1 MFPQALEKTNESIKE
16 NYIKVIIKII
26 LDQYGFLDEKRSIK
40 IFALMNKIN
49 VASETRYKIQDFLHN
64 KHSSFEDLLNIIKQE
79 SRFMQFKYILISL
92 IKDLIDIDFE
102 DNKIYNFLYENKD
115 IFKIKDLKEIY
126 WIKEIIKKEYQIIL
140 DDNKEIQQIFNFISE
155 TATKNNISLNGLY
168 LSGMTIGMSVS
179 IMELLGFGEL
189 IKLPLID
196 SSKNITIKTN
206 NNYVFLLFKKF
217 SKKIKKQLPKLLISS
232 II

>member
-1 MFPQALEKTNESIKE
+1 
-16 NYIKVIIKII
+16 II
-26 LDQYGFLDEKRSIK
+26 LDQYGFLDEKRLIK

-126 WIKEIIKKEYQIIL
+126 
-140 DDNKEIQQIFNFISE
+140 
-155 TATKNNISLNGLY
+155 
-168 LSGMTIGMSVS
+168 
-179 IMELLGFGEL
+179 
-189 IKLPLID
+189 
-196 SSKNITIKTN
+196 
-206 NNYVFLLFKKF
+206 
-217 SKKIKKQLPKLLISS
+217 
-232 II
+232 

>member
-1 MFPQALEKTNESIKE
+1 
-16 NYIKVIIKII
+16 
-26 LDQYGFLDEKRSIK
+26 
-40 IFALMNKIN
+40 MNKIN
-49 VASETRYKIQDFLHN
+49 VVSETRYKIQDFLHN

-126 WIKEIIKKEYQIIL
+126 WVKEIIKKEYQIIL

-155 TATKNNISLNGLY
+155 TATKNNISLNGLH

-179 IMELLGFGEL
+179 IMELLG
-189 IKLPLID
+189 IKPL
-196 SSKNITIKTN
+196 
-206 NNYVFLLFKKF
+206 
-217 SKKIKKQLPKLLISS
+217 
-232 II
+232 